1 LLADGDAQRRRGR
14 DSLILFAEVAWHIS
28 PRMTLGPDELV
39 RFELFDDAVVV
50 RKRAVMRL
58 VLSSPAD
65 LFALREVLLFDD
77 DAGVRA
83 LVPPRLAEADDARVV
98 PWLVQAVGDER
109 PSVREAAWN
118 ALGRQRAVELVAVA
132 RQALRDDDTWWV
144 RRAVIRALAQVAS
157 DESVDV
163 ILTAFD
169 DPFWRVRLSATQSLW
184 RRMGNDAR
192 LVSLLEQLRFS
203 PGAFVRGA
211 AAWLLSD
218 EGEEAAPTPTLPGLD
233 ADPAVTAAQWSSL
246 EVDAKTQVALLG
258 EPHDSLRWAVRK
270 RLSRNTDLDVAELV
284 LAWLDEP
291 RVPHAAR
298 TAVACLEAMPID
310 HAELS
315 RRVLPRPVGAG
326 QASYACAVLA
336 KLGEPDDLDLLRRLL
351 THESSPLRCAAA
363 VALASDPSNE
373 ALVVSAMRHAD
384 VFEVIVRWWEQV
396 RRSDLKV
403 LAQTILAGRAT
414 AVARVLA
421 ARALLRERS
430 LEGAADTLATA
441 SGPAELEALREN
453 ASLEGAAVTLITP
466 ARSAEFEVHRESA
479 SLEGAEGKRAAL
491 DVLRESAVLE
501 GAAGALSI
509 EALPA
514 AERTRHRTSP
524 DPWHRRAAL
533 TPDHALTV
541 AKSDPDPSTR
551 RAAAALLLKHRA
563 SLSPSERRAAFSALV
578 DQPDPHLRVTACSLV
593 APEDVELLPA
603 LLRLSR
609 DSSEAVRSAFVAA
622 IEHLS
627 NLHESL
633 KTFLSTERDP
643 LLRRTAYSFLLK
655 SADAGSLQ
663 LLDEALR
670 RTDEDALVREHLLAL
685 TILFSDEQLATF
697 PEVRALRPTRRVTA
711 AVVARHA
718 LLPPGRDLRLLG
730 GVQVSSL
737 TLSGANGLDVSGY
750 VSAVERGV
758 TSFFW
763 EPDSRELTRFLSHR
777 PTAPLSIIAGS
788 YESGAA
794 ALRKDVTRQ
803 LRILR
808 RDALDVFLLFWVRS
822 PSRLS
827 DENLET
833 LEQLRQEGLIHTFGF
848 STHLRDVGA
857 DAIVRGRWPV
867 VMTRYS
873 AAHPGAEQRL
883 LPAAKEHGVP
893 VIAFTTTSY
902 GQLLREVDGVA
913 SPHPL
918 PTAEECYRFALHGP
932 SVATVLSAPRSF
944 DELEEN
950 LTVLD
955 SAPLNAEREAALRR
969 HGEHVRL
976 MDRRF
981 RAQLRS
987 PLEGPARS

>member
-1 LLADGDAQRRRGR
+1 
-14 DSLILFAEVAWHIS
+14 
-28 PRMTLGPDELV
+28 MTLRPDELV
-39 RFELFDDAVVV
+39 RFELFDDAVAV
-50 RKRAVMRL
+50 RKRAVTRL
-58 VLSSPAD
+58 VPSSSAD
-65 LFALREVLLFDD
+65 LFALREVLLFDE

-83 LVPPRLAEADDARVV
+83 LVPPRLAEVDDERVV
-98 PWLVQAVGDER
+98 AWLLQAVGDER

-118 ALGRQRAVELVAVA
+118 ALGRRRAVELVAVA

-184 RRMGNDAR
+184 RRLGNDRR
-192 LVSLLEQLRFS
+192 LVSRLEALRSS
-203 PGAFVRGA
+203 PSALVRGA

-218 EGEEAAPTPTLPGLD
+218 EGDEAAPTPTLPGLD

-246 EVDAKTQVALLG
+246 EVDGTTLVALLG

-270 RLSRNTDLDVAELV
+270 RLSRNADLVVAELV

-315 RRVLPRPVGAG
+315 RRVLAKAIGAG
-326 QASYACAVLA
+326 QAAYACAVLA
-336 KLGEPDDLDLLRRLL
+336 KQGESNDLELLRGLL
-351 THESSPLRCAAA
+351 AHQSPALRGAAA
-363 VALASDPSNE
+363 VSLVSDPSNE
-373 ALVVSAMRHAD
+373 ALVVAAMRHAD

-396 RRSDLKV
+396 RRPDLK
-403 LAQTILAGRAT
+403 AIAETILNGPST

-421 ARALLRERS
+421 ARALERIDV
-430 LEGAADTLATA
+430 L
-441 SGPAELEALREN
+441 
-453 ASLEGAAVTLITP
+453 
-466 ARSAEFEVHRESA
+466 RESA
-479 SLEGAEGKRAAL
+479 SLEGAP
-491 DVLRESAVLE
+491 
-501 GAAGALSI
+501 GALAI
-509 EALPA
+509 EGLPV
-514 AERTRHRTSP
+514 AERAGTAE

-533 TPDHALTV
+533 TPHHALAVVKT
-541 AKSDPDPSTR
+541 DPDPSTR

-563 SLSPSERRAAFSALV
+563 SLKPGERRAAFHALL
-578 DQPDPHLRVTACSLV
+578 DQPDAHLRVTACSLV
-593 APEDVELLPA
+593 APDDVEVLPA
-603 LLRLSR
+603 LLGLSR
-609 DSSEAVRSAFVAA
+609 DESEAVRSAFVAA

-627 NLHESL
+627 NLHASL
-633 KTFLSTERDP
+633 KAFLSTERDP

-655 SADAGSLQ
+655 GADAGALQ
-663 LLDEALR
+663 VLDEALR

-685 TILFSDEQLATF
+685 TILFSDEQLAPF
-697 PEVRALRPTRRVTA
+697 PEVRALRPTRRVSA
-711 AVVARHA
+711 PVVARHA
-718 LLPPGRDLRLLG
+718 PLPPGKDLRLLG
-730 GVQVSSL
+730 DVQVSSL
-737 TLSGANGLDVSGY
+737 TISGANGLDPSGY
-750 VSAVERGV
+750 AAAVERGV

-777 PTAPLSIIAGS
+777 PAAPLSVIAGS
-788 YESGAA
+788 YESGSA
-794 ALRKDVTRQ
+794 ALRRDVTRQ
-803 LRILR
+803 LRLLR

-833 LEQLRQEGLIHTFGF
+833 LEQLRHEGLIHTFGF

-857 DAIVRGRWPV
+857 DALERGRWPV

-873 AAHPGAEQRL
+873 AAHPGAERRL
-883 LPAAKEHGVP
+883 LPAAKAHGVP

-902 GQLLREVDGVA
+902 GQLLREVDGVVPPA
-913 SPHPL
+913 PL

-932 SVATVLSAPRSF
+932 SVATVLSAPRAF

-950 LTVLD
+950 LNVLE
-955 SAPLNAEREAALRR
+955 SVPLSAEREAALRK
-969 HGEHVRL
+969 HGEHVRT

-981 RAQLRS
+981 RAQVRS
-987 PLEGPARS
+987 PLEGPSRS

>member
-1 LLADGDAQRRRGR
+1 
-14 DSLILFAEVAWHIS
+14 
-28 PRMTLGPDELV
+28 MTLAPDELV

-50 RKRAVMRL
+50 RKRAVTRL
-58 VLSSPAD
+58 VLSSPAE
-65 LFALREVLLFDD
+65 LFALREVLLFDA

-83 LVPPRLAEADDARVV
+83 LVPPRLAEVDDARVIA
-98 PWLVQAVGDER
+98 WLVQAVGDER

-118 ALGRQRAVELVAVA
+118 ALGRRRAVELVGVA

-144 RRAVIRALAQVAS
+144 RRAVIRALAQVAT

-184 RRMGNDAR
+184 RRLGNDRR
-192 LVSLLEQLRFS
+192 LVSLLEGLRSS
-203 PGAFVRGA
+203 PSALVRGA
-211 AAWLLSD
+211 ASWLLSD
-218 EGEEAAPTPTLPGLD
+218 DQDEAAPTPTLPGLD

-246 EVDAKTQVALLG
+246 EVDGKTLVALLG
-258 EPHDSLRWAVRK
+258 EPHDSLRWAARK
-270 RLSRNTDLDVAELV
+270 RLSRNADLDVAELV

-298 TAVACLEAMPID
+298 TAVACLESMPID

-315 RRVLPRPVGAG
+315 RRVLSKPIGAG

-336 KLGEPDDLDLLRRLL
+336 KQGESDDLELLRGLL
-351 THESSPLRCAAA
+351 KHESSALRCAAA
-363 VALASDPSNE
+363 VSLVSDPSNE
-373 ALVVSAMRHAD
+373 ALVVTAMQHSD

-396 RRSDLKV
+396 RRPDLKAV
-403 LAQTILAGRAT
+403 AQTILNGRAT
-414 AVARVLA
+414 AVSRVLA
-421 ARALLRERS
+421 ARALERIDV
-430 LEGAADTLATA
+430 L
-441 SGPAELEALREN
+441 
-453 ASLEGAAVTLITP
+453 
-466 ARSAEFEVHRESA
+466 RESA
-479 SLEGAEGKRAAL
+479 SLEGA
-491 DVLRESAVLE
+491 
-501 GAAGALSI
+501 AGALAI
-509 EALPA
+509 EALPV
-514 AERTRHRTSP
+514 AERAVTSE

-533 TPDHALTV
+533 TPEHSLAV
-541 AKSDPDPSTR
+541 VKADPDPSTR

-563 SLSPSERRAAFSALV
+563 SLNPAERRAAFAALLE
-578 DQPDPHLRVTACSLV
+578 QPDAHLRVTACSLV
-593 APEDVELLPA
+593 APDDVELLPA

-627 NLHESL
+627 NLRESL

-655 SADAGSLQ
+655 GADAGALQ
-663 LLDEALR
+663 VLDEALR

-685 TILFSDEQLATF
+685 SILFSDEQLSTF
-697 PEVRALRPTRRVTA
+697 PEVRALRPTKRVTTPVA
-711 AVVARHA
+711 ARHA
-718 LLPPGRDLRLLG
+718 PLPPGRDLRLLG

-750 VSAVERGV
+750 ASAVERGV

-777 PTAPLSIIAGS
+777 PTAPLSVIAGS

-794 ALRKDVTRQ
+794 ALRRDVTRQ
-803 LRILR
+803 LRMLR

-857 DAIVRGRWPV
+857 DAIERGKWPV

-883 LPAAKEHGVP
+883 LPTAKAHGVP

-902 GQLLREVDGVA
+902 GQLLRAVDGVEPPA
-913 SPHPL
+913 PL

-932 SVATVLSAPRSF
+932 SVATVLSAPRAF

-950 LTVLD
+950 LNVLD
-955 SAPLNAEREAALRR
+955 SVPLSADREAALRK
-969 HGEHVRL
+969 HGEHVRT

-987 PLEGPARS
+987 PLEGPART

>member
-1 LLADGDAQRRRGR
+1 
-14 DSLILFAEVAWHIS
+14 
-28 PRMTLGPDELV
+28 MTLRPDELV
-39 RFELFDDAVVV
+39 RFELFDDAVAV
-50 RKRAVMRL
+50 RKRAVTRL
-58 VLSSPAD
+58 TLSSSAE
-65 LFALREVLLFDD
+65 LFALREVLLFDE

-83 LVPPRLAEADDARVV
+83 LVPPRLADAEDARVV
-98 PWLVQAVGDER
+98 SWLVQAVGDER
-109 PSVREAAWN
+109 PSVREAAWT
-118 ALGRQRAVELVAVA
+118 ALGRRRAVELVPVA
-132 RQALRDDDTWWV
+132 RRALREDDTWWV

-184 RRMGNDAR
+184 RRLGSDRR
-192 LVSLLEQLRFS
+192 LVSRLEALRSS
-203 PGAFVRGA
+203 PSALVRGA
-211 AAWLLSD
+211 ASWLLSD
-218 EGEEAAPTPTLPGLD
+218 EQEEAAPTPTLPGLD
-233 ADPAVTAAQWSSL
+233 PDPAVTAAQWASL
-246 EVDAKTQVALLG
+246 EVDGKTLVALLG

-270 RLSRNTDLDVAELV
+270 RLSRNADLDVAELV

-315 RRVLPRPVGAG
+315 RRVLAKPVGAG

-336 KLGEPDDLDLLRRLL
+336 KRGESDDLDLLRGLL
-351 THESSPLRCAAA
+351 KHESSPLRCAAA
-363 VALASDPSNE
+363 VALVSDSSNE
-373 ALVVSAMRHAD
+373 VLVVAAMQHAE

-396 RRSDLKV
+396 RRPDLKSI
-403 LAQTILAGRAT
+403 AQTILDGRAP

-421 ARALLRERS
+421 ARALGR
-430 LEGAADTLATA
+430 
-441 SGPAELEALREN
+441 
-453 ASLEGAAVTLITP
+453 V
-466 ARSAEFEVHRESA
+466 
-479 SLEGAEGKRAAL
+479 
-491 DVLRESAVLE
+491 DVLRESASIE
-501 GAAGALSI
+501 GAAGALAI
-509 EALPA
+509 EALPV
-514 AERTRHRTSP
+514 AERAVTSE

-533 TPDHALTV
+533 TPEHALEV
-541 AKSDPDPSTR
+541 VKSDSDPSTR
-551 RAAAALLLKHRA
+551 RAAAALLLEHRA
-563 SLSPSERRAAFSALV
+563 SLSPAERRASFLALV
-578 DQPDPHLRVTACSLV
+578 DQPDSHLRVTACSLV

-603 LLRLSR
+603 LLGLSR
-609 DSSEAVRSAFVAA
+609 DPAESVRSAFVAA
-622 IEHLS
+622 IERLA

-633 KTFLSTERDP
+633 KRLLATERAP

-655 SADAGSLQ
+655 GADGVALQ
-663 LLDEALR
+663 VLDDALR

-685 TILFSDEQLATF
+685 TILFSDEQLASF
-697 PEVRALRPTRRVTA
+697 PEVRAVRPTRRVSA
-711 AVVARHA
+711 PVAARHA
-718 LLPPGRDLRLLG
+718 PLPPGKDLRLLG

-737 TLSGANGLDVSGY
+737 TISGANGLDPSGY
-750 VSAVERGV
+750 AAAVERGV

-777 PTAPLSIIAGS
+777 PTAPLSVIAGS
-788 YESGAA
+788 YESGSA
-794 ALRKDVTRQ
+794 ALRRDVTRQ
-803 LRILR
+803 LRMLR

-833 LEQLRQEGLIHTFGF
+833 LEQLRHEGLIHTFGF

-857 DAIVRGRWPV
+857 DAIERGRWPV

-883 LPAAKEHGVP
+883 LPTASRHGVP

-902 GQLLREVDGVA
+902 GQLLREVDGVEPPA
-913 SPHPL
+913 PL
-918 PTAEECYRFALHGP
+918 PTAEECYRFALHAP
-932 SVATVLSAPRSF
+932 SVATVLSAPRAF

-950 LTVLD
+950 LNVLD
-955 SAPLNAEREAALRR
+955 SAPLSAEREAALRR
-969 HGEHVRL
+969 HGEHVRT

-981 RAQLRS
+981 RAQVRS